1 MARKE
6 FNRKKERRESKWNAS
21 AQRKWGEQL
30 NWPKWPLW
38 VASCNCNRCT
48 HTLSQLNFVEKEKLI
63 DFKWGKIKQHA
74 AASSCHCA
82 KCVIKFRLE
91 FSINSATW
99 YNKYAITIIY
109 WQSNRIWF
117 LAKTCEKKALNL
129 WNYDF
134 YGLIAIEYLRWARA
148 FPKIHL
154 ICLLLI

>member
-1 MARKE
+1 MKCVGP
-6 FNRKKERRESKWNAS
+6 KKVGRAIELTQMTIMGGKL
-21 AQRKWGEQL
+21 QL
-30 NWPKWPLW
+30 QQMH
-38 VASCNCNRCT
+38 T

-117 LAKTCEKKALNL
+117 LAKTCEK
-129 WNYDF
+129 
-134 YGLIAIEYLRWARA
+134 R
-148 FPKIHL
+148 P
-154 ICLLLI
+154 